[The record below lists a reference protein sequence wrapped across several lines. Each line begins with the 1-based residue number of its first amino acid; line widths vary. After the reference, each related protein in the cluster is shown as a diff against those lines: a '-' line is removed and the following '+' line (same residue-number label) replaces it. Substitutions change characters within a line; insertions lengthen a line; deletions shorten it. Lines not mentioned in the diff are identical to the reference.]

1 MKQLFL
7 CVTALLAATL
17 IACGGSGGG
26 ESGSATPP
34 TAMLTAPVALADGL
48 AGTVTLAATATAA
61 VGGAAVA
68 SVEFEVDGIAA
79 GSDATAPYE
88 VSVDTTAFA
97 SGQHVVRA
105 RAVDAQGRAGAWS
118 AATVRFG
125 GSRAL
130 PAGFAMDASFVTAL
144 ARATA
149 FAQAPDGRWLIAEQG
164 GAVRVLKDGQ
174 LLLTP
179 FVQLAD
185 VDDSGERGLI
195 GIALDPNFAVNRH
208 VYLHYTTLVAAPV
221 GGVHNRIVRVTA
233 DGDRMSV
240 GSEIAVLELP
250 ALSTASNH
258 NGGALHF
265 GADGKLYVGV
275 GDNADGARAQA
286 LGSPFGKLL
295 RLNPDGTIPADNPF
309 VGVAGADT
317 AVWAYGL
324 RNPFTFAVQPGT
336 GRIHVNDVGSDRWEE
351 IDVGVAGAN
360 YGWPASEGPDG
371 VGAGVTAPLFAY
383 GHDTATPPGSG
394 PGGFFTGASIAG
406 GAFYP
411 AAGAFPAAYRGNYYF
426 ADFVAGFV
434 ARMDLANGNAVSAF
448 AQVGGNPVDL
458 RVGIDGAL
466 YVLGRSSVT
475 RIAVA
480 P

>member
-1 MKQLFL
+1 
-7 CVTALLAATL
+7 
-17 IACGGSGGG
+17 
-26 ESGSATPP
+26 
-34 TAMLTAPVALADGL
+34 
-48 AGTVTLAATATAA
+48 
-61 VGGAAVA
+61 
-68 SVEFEVDGIAA
+68 
-79 GSDATAPYE
+79 
-88 VSVDTTAFA
+88 
-97 SGQHVVRA
+97 
-105 RAVDAQGRAGAWS
+105 
-118 AATVRFG
+118 
-125 GSRAL
+125 
-130 PAGFAMDASFVTAL
+130 MDASFVTAL

-250 ALSTASNH
+250 ALSTAFNH

-336 GRIHVNDVGSDRWEE
+336 GRLHINDVGSDRWEE

-383 GHDTATPPGSG
+383 GHDAATPPGSG